1 MTDTTAH
8 YKLLFESL
16 ESDLGALGQETSTG
30 VIGFSAGGP
39 VSMIAIPGTEAW
51 VTCELSLYSEQV
63 PSSEN
68 LRFELLSRMAAP
80 KNEIQKLLGSLG
92 DFSME
97 ARLGHG
103 HTVDVSGVSDIGGI
117 ALVSLQLYS
126 STTIGGEQFG
136 IYEVVPAE
144 K

>member
-1 MTDTTAH
+1 MKDTTTH
-8 YKLLFESL
+8 YSLLFERL
-16 ESDLGALGQETSTG
+16 VSDLGNLAQETSTG

-39 VSMIAIPGTEAW
+39 VSMVAIPGTQAW
-51 VTCELSLYSEQV
+51 VTCELSLYSEQI

-68 LRFELLSRMAAP
+68 LRFELLSRLAAP
-80 KNEIQKLLGSLG
+80 KDEIQKLLGSLG

-103 HTVDVSGVSDIGGI
+103 HTVDVSVVSGIGGL
-117 ALVSLQLYS
+117 ALVSLRLYS
-126 STTIGGEQFG
+126 STTIGSEQFG
-136 IYEVVPAE
+136 IYEVIPAD